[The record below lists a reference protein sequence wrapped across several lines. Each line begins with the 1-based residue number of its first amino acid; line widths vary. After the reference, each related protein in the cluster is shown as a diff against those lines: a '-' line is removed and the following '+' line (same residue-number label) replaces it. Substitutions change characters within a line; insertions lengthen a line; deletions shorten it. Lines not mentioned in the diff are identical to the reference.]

1 MTDSLPICC
10 TCGDYFKRT
19 GRFMQLHKQ
28 HSITLKNKWH
38 LSSGSRCWM
47 INVTLFANKGLIH
60 PFPSSQR
67 LLGKGRV
74 ELSSVLCLISK
85 HAYYDG
91 IQCTFGPVR
100 WALTSSAAAW
110 PSTNAKEQSYEWCRE
125 GAPEKPQHRLLGFLG
140 KAFIF
145 ISSNHEIITK
155 ST

>member
-10 TCGDYFKRT
+10 TYGDYFKRT

-38 LSSGSRCWM
+38 LSSSSRCRM

-60 PFPSSQR
+60 PFLSSWR

-91 IQCTFGPVR
+91 IQCTCGPVR
-100 WALTSSAAAW
+100 WALTSSTSAW
-110 PSTNAKEQSYEWCRE
+110 PSANAKEQSYEWGRE
-125 GAPEKPQHRLLGFLG
+125 GAPERPRHRWLGLLG

-145 ISSNHEIITK
+145 ISSNH
-155 ST
+155 